1 MSTSITEDEA
11 ALYDRQLRLW
21 GVEAQN
27 RMRNSSV
34 LIYSFRGVAA
44 EITKNIVL
52 AGVGNV
58 TLLDE
63 KNVEEMDLGA
73 NYFVREEEVGKKVSC
88 RRVELL
94 CCTERADS
102 SAFDVTARRSWCS
115 SRTGP

>member
-34 LIYSFRGVAA
+34 LVYSFRGVAA

-63 KNVEEMDLGA
+63 RDVEEMDLGA
-73 NYFVREEEVGKKVSC
+73 NYFLREEEVGKKVSWC
-88 RRVELL
+88 RAGAAGVWAL
-94 CCTERADS
+94 S
-102 SAFDVTARRSWCS
+102 
-115 SRTGP
+115 